1 MELLHRAKA
10 WVARK
15 LREHAGY
22 TRENIA
28 KKAGVGLSTLRDLEN
43 GRYKHD
49 FGTLDRVVA
58 RYGYMP
64 SELQGMAERWLRKHQ
79 RRSKEMLAKNP
90 KYVPHYP
97 WDEVEK

>member
-1 MELLHRAKA
+1 VELLHRAKA

-22 TRENIA
+22 TREKIA

-64 SELQGMAERWLRKHQ
+64 SELQGMAERWLRMFQ
-79 RRSKEMLAKNP
+79 RRAARLRARNP
-90 KYVPHYP
+90 KMVLHYP
-97 WDEVEK
+97 WGEVVE